1 MLGTADRTALGAV
14 LGAMLGDNSGEEVE
28 VALLGVPLGKAEGN
42 ELGIGTELGAAE
54 APLL

>member
-1 MLGTADRTALGAV
+1 MLGTADVTVLGAELV
-14 LGAMLGDNSGEEVE
+14 AMLGDNSGEEVE
-28 VALLGVPLGKAEGN
+28 GVLLGVPLGKAEGN